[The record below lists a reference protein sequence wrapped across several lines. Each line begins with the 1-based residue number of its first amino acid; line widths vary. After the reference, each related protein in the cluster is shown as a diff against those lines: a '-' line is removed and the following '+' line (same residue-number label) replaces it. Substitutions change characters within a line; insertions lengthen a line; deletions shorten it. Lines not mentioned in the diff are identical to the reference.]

1 MSARS
6 VAVRIESLAPT
17 GEGVA
22 RLPDGRVVF
31 VPRTLP
37 HEWVEI
43 TVSRRRGRLQ
53 RVLEPSPARVEP
65 SCSIAHRC
73 GGCDHMHVSSA
84 AQPELH
90 AEVVR
95 SVIGRAL
102 GSVERLPSVTSHTPQ
117 PPLQYRTRAR
127 LHLRAQPGHPA
138 RAGFLAS
145 RSHRL
150 VDALGARC
158 PLLPAELLGAALRLR
173 DGLTGAGQG
182 EAQLACGRAGLP
194 VIALRWRGEL
204 SAATYAALTAEV
216 DGGRWAGL
224 ELSLEG
230 AREPLRAGDPRP
242 WQIAGDGQVLVF
254 PPGGFSQPSAA
265 GGNALAAH
273 VAELL
278 AQAPHRRIVELFAGS
293 GTLSVALA
301 PLAEQLVAVEQ
312 SAAAAACLRDNLAR
326 RQLKA
331 KIHVTDAS
339 CFPLPRAVAA
349 VVLDPPRGGALEAVT
364 SLAAERRG
372 QPRTV
377 IYASCEPT
385 TLARDLAV
393 LCRAGY
399 ELSDLDTFELFPQT
413 SRVETV
419 VRLVRS

>member
-1 MSARS
+1 
-6 VAVRIESLAPT
+6 VRIESLAPT

-22 RLPDGRVVF
+22 RLPGGRVVF

-37 HEWVEI
+37 HERVEI
-43 TVSRRRGRLQ
+43 IVSRSRGRLL
-53 RVLEPSPARVEP
+53 RVLEPSSVRVEP
-65 SCSIAHRC
+65 GCRIADRC
-73 GGCDHMHVSSA
+73 GGCDHMHIGSA
-84 AQPELH
+84 AQPRLH

-102 GSVERLPSVTSHTPQ
+102 GSAEQLPSVACHTPQ

-127 LHLRAQPGHPA
+127 LHLRAKPGRPA

-150 VDALGARC
+150 VDAIGARC
-158 PLLPAELLGAALRLR
+158 PLLPPELLAAATRLR
-173 DGLTGAGQG
+173 DGLAGAGQG
-182 EAQLACGRAGLP
+182 EAQLASGRDGLP
-194 VIALRWRGEL
+194 VIALRWRGEI
-204 SAATYAALTAEV
+204 SAAACAALTAEV
-216 DGGRWAGL
+216 EAGRWAGVQ
-224 ELSLEG
+224 LSLEG
-230 AREPLRAGDPRP
+230 AREPLTAGDPRP
-242 WQIAGDGQVLVF
+242 RQTAGDGRVLVF

-273 VAELL
+273 VAEL
-278 AQAPHRRIVELFAGS
+278 AAEAPHRRIVELFAGS

-301 PLAEQLVAVEQ
+301 PLAERFVAVEQ

-331 KIHVTDAS
+331 KIHVADAS
-339 CFPLPRAVAA
+339 CFPLPRAVSA
-349 VVLDPPRGGALEAVT
+349 VVLDPPRGGARGAVT
-364 SLAAERRG
+364 SLSAERRG
-372 QPRTV
+372 RPRSV
-377 IYASCEPT
+377 IYVSCEPT

-399 ELSDLDTFELFPQT
+399 ELAALDTFELFPQT